1 MKGFPVIALSPIPDC
16 LDSQLARL
24 LGLLGWAAHR
34 GPLIAPTI
42 PDALTVD
49 QLVIWKSES
58 PDKEDRVSH
67 GWHCH

>member
-24 LGLLGWAAHR
+24 SGLLEWAAHR

-42 PDALTVD
+42 PDALTVS
-49 QLVIWKSES
+49 W
-58 PDKEDRVSH
+58 
-67 GWHCH
+67 

>member
-24 LGLLGWAAHR
+24 SGLLGWAAHR

-42 PDALTVD
+42 PDALTVSARPVGD
-49 QLVIWKSES
+49 LEIRIS
-58 PDKEDRVSH
+58 
-67 GWHCH
+67 